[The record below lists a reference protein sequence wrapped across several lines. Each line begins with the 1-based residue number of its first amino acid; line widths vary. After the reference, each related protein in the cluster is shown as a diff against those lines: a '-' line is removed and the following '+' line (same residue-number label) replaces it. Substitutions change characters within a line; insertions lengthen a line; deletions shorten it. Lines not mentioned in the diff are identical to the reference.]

1 MALALLGRKGGKG
14 ALLQGLL
21 LYPPHPT
28 YFKGRQGEGRQ
39 GLKFSHGTAFRKF
52 ISHAR
57 ESNPTQVYS
66 KASLIVGNGAY
77 TQVNGA
83 HCRQWGFL
91 PVHSFTPKS
100 TAQEAYKAPL

>member
-1 MALALLGRKGGKG
+1 MALALLGRKGGAKG
-14 ALLQGLL
+14 PFSRAYYYTL
-21 LYPPHPT
+21 PPT